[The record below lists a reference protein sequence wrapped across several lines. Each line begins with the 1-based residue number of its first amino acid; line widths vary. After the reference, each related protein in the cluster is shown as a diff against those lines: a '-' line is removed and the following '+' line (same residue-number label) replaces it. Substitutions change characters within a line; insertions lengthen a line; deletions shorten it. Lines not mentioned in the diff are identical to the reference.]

1 MGDNS
6 REDAMEKKSLV
17 CFVLFAITGGLT
29 APMVQDANQLGHQE
43 YNREAVVVLTKFVRD
58 HLASEVQA
66 NKEFAKISNIQAE
79 DNAKEIIQYVTDLNR
94 NTIQHV
100 EELNRITTS
109 RFEEALKKLQ
119 TTIEGKLRMIADQV
133 ETNQGALESLTLD
146 DQADQLVYVE
156 APVPDLK
163 MPVPDL
169 KMPRP
174 APPRIFAQDLASGS
188 PAVSGE
194 DSELGPGFPSS
205 SDFEFDPLGP
215 PLGSY
220 DVDDPNML

>member
-6 REDAMEKKSLV
+6 CEEAMEKKSLV
-17 CFVLFAITGGLT
+17 CFVLFAITGCLT
-29 APMVQDANQLGHQE
+29 APMVQDANQLGHLE
-43 YNREAVVVLTKFVRD
+43 YNREAVIFLTKFVRD

-163 MPVPDL
+163 MP
-169 KMPRP
+169 RP

-194 DSELGPGFPSS
+194 DSELGPGFSSS
-205 SDFEFDPLGP
+205 SDFDFD

-220 DVDDPNML
+220 DVDNPNML

>member
-1 MGDNS
+1 
-6 REDAMEKKSLV
+6 MEKKSLV
-17 CFVLFAITGGLT
+17 CFVLFAITGCLT
-29 APMVQDANQLGHQE
+29 APMTQDANQLGHQE

-79 DNAKEIIQYVTDLNR
+79 DNAKEIIQYVTNLNR

-100 EELNRITTS
+100 DELNRITTS

-146 DQADQLVYVE
+146 DQADQIVYVE
-156 APVPDLK
+156 AA
-163 MPVPDL
+163 VPDL

-174 APPRIFAQDLASGS
+174 APPRIFAPDLGSRS

-205 SDFEFDPLGP
+205 SDFEFDPLG
-215 PLGSY
+215 SY
-220 DVDDPNML
+220 DVDNPNML

>member
-1 MGDNS
+1 
-6 REDAMEKKSLV
+6 MEKKSLV

-58 HLASEVQA
+58 HLASEIQA

-100 EELNRITTS
+100 EELNRITTA

-146 DQADQLVYVE
+146 DQADQIVYVE
-156 APVPDLK
+156 A
-163 MPVPDL
+163 PVPDL

-205 SDFEFDPLGP
+205 SDFDFDPLGS
-215 PLGSY
+215 PLGLY
-220 DVDDPNML
+220 HVDNPNML

>member
-1 MGDNS
+1 MGNS
-6 REDAMEKKSLV
+6 CEEAMEKKSLV

-29 APMVQDANQLGHQE
+29 APMVQDANQLQLLPNQHH
-43 YNREAVVVLTKFVRD
+43 NKEAIVALTKFVRD
-58 HLASEVQA
+58 HLASEIQA

-100 EELNRITTS
+100 EELNRIT

-163 MPVPDL
+163 MP
-169 KMPRP
+169 RP
-174 APPRIFAQDLASGS
+174 APPRIFSQDLGSGS
-188 PAVSGE
+188 PAGSGE

-205 SDFEFDPLGP
+205 SDFEFDPLGS
-215 PLGSY
+215 PLGLY
-220 DVDDPNML
+220 HVDDPNML

>member
-1 MGDNS
+1 
-6 REDAMEKKSLV
+6 MEKKSLV
-17 CFVLFAITGGLT
+17 CFVLAITGCLT
-29 APMVQDANQLGHQE
+29 APMIHDDPNQFPLLQDANQLVHLE
-43 YNREAVVVLTKFVRD
+43 YNREAVIFLTKFVRD

-146 DQADQLVYVE
+146 DQADQVVYVE
-156 APVPDLK
+156 A
-163 MPVPDL
+163 PVPDL

-174 APPRIFAQDLASGS
+174 APPRIFAQDLGSRS

-220 DVDDPNML
+220 DFDNPNML

>member
-1 MGDNS
+1 MG
-6 REDAMEKKSLV
+6 
-17 CFVLFAITGGLT
+17 
-29 APMVQDANQLGHQE
+29 
-43 YNREAVVVLTKFVRD
+43 
-58 HLASEVQA
+58 
-66 NKEFAKISNIQAE
+66 EFAKISNIQAE

-100 EELNRITTS
+100 DELNRITTS

-119 TTIEGKLRMIADQV
+119 TTIGGKLRMIADQV

-163 MPVPDL
+163 MP
-169 KMPRP
+169 RP

-194 DSELGPGFPSS
+194 DSELGFPSS

-215 PLGSY
+215 PLGR
-220 DVDDPNML
+220 M

>member
-1 MGDNS
+1 
-6 REDAMEKKSLV
+6 MEKKSLV
-17 CFVLFAITGGLT
+17 CFVLFAITGCLT
-29 APMVQDANQLGHQE
+29 APMVQDANELGHQE

-58 HLASEVQA
+58 HLAAEVQA

-146 DQADQLVYVE
+146 DQADQIVYVE
-156 APVPDLK
+156 A
-163 MPVPDL
+163 PVPDL

-174 APPRIFAQDLASGS
+174 APPRIFAQDLGSRS

-194 DSELGPGFPSS
+194 DSELGPGFSSSS
-205 SDFEFDPLGP
+205 SDPRVTP
-215 PLGSY
+215 CSWLGSS
-220 DVDDPNML
+220 LLIA

>member
-1 MGDNS
+1 
-6 REDAMEKKSLV
+6 MEKKSLV
-17 CFVLFAITGGLT
+17 CFVLFAITGCLT
-29 APMVQDANQLGHQE
+29 APMIQDPNQLQLLPNQHH
-43 YNREAVVVLTKFVRD
+43 NKEAIVVLTKFVRD

-163 MPVPDL
+163 MP
-169 KMPRP
+169 RP
-174 APPRIFAQDLASGS
+174 APPRIFAQDLGSGS
-188 PAVSGE
+188 PAGSGE
-194 DSELGPGFPSS
+194 DSDLGFPSS
-205 SDFEFDPLGP
+205 SDFDFDPLGS
-215 PLGSY
+215 PLGLY
-220 DVDDPNML
+220 DVDNPNML